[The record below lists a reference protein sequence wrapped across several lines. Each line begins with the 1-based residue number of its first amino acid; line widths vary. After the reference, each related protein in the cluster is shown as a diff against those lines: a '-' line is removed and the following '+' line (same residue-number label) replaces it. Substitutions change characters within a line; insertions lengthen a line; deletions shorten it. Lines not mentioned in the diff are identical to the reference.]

1 MTHVL
6 QIIQDTVFKTFI
18 QKELPHAFD
27 HIINNG
33 QIEFGLQ
40 ELKLL
45 NKFIPLHIE
54 IAYAFHSE
62 LKVLQNITL
71 IHKTYIHFLI
81 YFG

>member
-1 MTHVL
+1 MF

-40 ELKLL
+40 
-45 NKFIPLHIE
+45 KF
-54 IAYAFHSE
+54 
-62 LKVLQNITL
+62 K
-71 IHKTYIHFLI
+71 
-81 YFG
+81 